1 MDNFFAQFNQEVTTT
16 MYVADGKEY
25 FLLLN
30 RDDTHHTAP
39 YKTAQVDLGVSAVD
53 FAYDDDTLG
62 QVLKSLQCLDISQ
75 LQRGELRQALIES
88 LNALAKRL
96 YEEENLHPYYYPLL
110 AAIINLQKMDHISSL
125 EQLNLL
131 SHMAADFLC
140 LHETIRKFL
149 DVCTRADDS
158 RQAALDFYFEQ
169 RPQRPELLDIALNT
183 ITPKEPY
190 DRGQII
196 FPTLVLHPK
205 TATDIWHYCLP
216 KYLNANLEANIR
228 RCENCSKCF
237 VTTGAGNPKYC
248 DRIVAGTRNNCRQ
261 LVVKEKIRTKNS
273 TPINAMYLSAYKTLF
288 SRIKAKTMTKEQFQ
302 LWAKRARQLRDKCEQ
317 GIITTDDFAEWIAES
332 KVRKKYK

>member
-53 FAYDDDTLG
+53 FAYDDHTLG
-62 QVLKSLQCLDISQ
+62 YVLKSLRCLDTPLLQVSSHSQ
-75 LQRGELRQALIES
+75 SLMDS
-88 LNALAKRL
+88 LNSLVKCL
-96 YEEENLHPYYYPLL
+96 YKKENLHPYYYPLL
-110 AAIINLQKMDHISSL
+110 AAIINLQKIDGVLSL
-125 EQLNLL
+125 EHLDYL
-131 SHMAADFLC
+131 SHMATDFLC
-140 LHETIRKFL
+140 LYETIRKFL
-149 DVCTRADDS
+149 DVCTLAEDRS
-158 RQAALDFYFEQ
+158 QAALNFYYAQ
-169 RPQRPELLDIALNT
+169 LPQRPELLDIALNA
-183 ITPKEPY
+183 ITPKEPS
-190 DRGQII
+190 DHRQII

-216 KYLNANLEANIR
+216 KYLNANLDANIR

-248 DRIVAGTRNNCRQ
+248 DRIVAGTNKNCRQ
-261 LVVKEKIRTKNS
+261 FVVKEKIRTKNS

-288 SRIKAKTMTKEQFQ
+288 SRIKAQTMTKEQFHS
-302 LWAKRARQLRDKCEQ
+302 WAKLARQVRDKCEQ
-317 GIITTDDFAEWIAES
+317 GIITKDDFAEWIAES
-332 KVRKKYK
+332 KVLKKYN